1 MSSASNPHNPH
12 NPHDP
17 HGANNPHAAMQPAM
31 PKLSWDKLPA
41 GWTEAGSGQMSV
53 ASFVIAGD
61 GGSKATVAITP
72 LGGLAGKETVIVNM
86 WRQQVGQT
94 ELSDDEVT
102 KQFLPVEIAGA
113 AGKMFDVTGKA
124 EGGAAMRIVTAM
136 QHRDGTSW
144 FFKLQ
149 GSDALVQAQ
158 KEAFVAFLKTIKFTE
173 APAAPAI
180 AAGGGLPAMGAAPA
194 PGAVPA
200 SSADWKIPNGWK
212 SIAPGQMQVAKFS
225 VPEIGGAK
233 AEVMVSVF
241 PNSTGGT
248 LANVNRWRGQIG
260 INPLGDADLATL
272 VKPLDEKIPDSALV
286 DMTGTDLKTSKPA
299 RLVGAIVPRGG
310 QWYFF
315 KLLGDDAAVAAQK
328 DAFIAF
334 AKSPQ

>member
-1 MSSASNPHNPH
+1 MSPASNPH

-17 HGANNPHAAMQPAM
+17 HGANNPHATMQPAL

-41 GWTEAGSGQMSV
+41 GWTDAGTGQMSV
-53 ASFVIAGD
+53 ASFVITGD
-61 GGSKATVAITP
+61 GGEKVTVAITP
-72 LGGLAGKETVIVNM
+72 LGGLAGKETIIVNM

-94 ELSDDEVT
+94 ELSEDEVA
-102 KQFLPVEIAGA
+102 KQLSPVEIAGA
-113 AGKMFDVTGKA
+113 PGRMFDVTGKA

-158 KEAFVAFLKTIKFTE
+158 KTAFIAFLKTVKFTG

-180 AAGGGLPAMGAAPA
+180 AAGGGLPAMGSAPAAGAAPA
-194 PGAVPA
+194 SA
-200 SSADWKIPNGWK
+200 SDWKIPAGWK

-225 VPEIGGAK
+225 VPEISGAN

-260 INPLGDADLATL
+260 LPSATDIATL

-286 DMTGTDLKTSKPA
+286 DMTGTNPKTGKPA
-299 RLVGAIVPRGG
+299 RLVGAIVPRSG
-310 QWYFF
+310 QWFFF
-315 KLLGDDAAVAAQK
+315 KMLGDDAAVTAQK